1 MFCEAASGFYDNVAS
16 EPRTRHLPASVIAA
30 LGRLGFLTDNS
41 EGNFQIGFEVK
52 EPPDFN
58 AIADLILQALH
69 DGFDARAGATLLIEG
84 PLAPRPTAK
93 CVAVS

>member
-30 LGRLGFLTDNS
+30 LGRLGFLTDDS

-52 EPPDFN
+52 EPPFQRHRRPHSASAARRLRRPGGRD
-58 AIADLILQALH
+58 AADRGA
-69 DGFDARAGATLLIEG
+69 AGAATD
-84 PLAPRPTAK
+84 
-93 CVAVS
+93 S